1 MIEPMRTAIS
11 VALAFHG
18 LARGCHCRCTA
29 GTDAGDA
36 VHVSASGADGQI
48 PGTDS
53 SEPIVILRLCLALL
67 GASLLGAPL
76 ASHAQATMP
85 VAQMTDSPCP
95 PPAPRLP
102 REMLTAMLQPGAK
115 PPPMPPPGDEKLLE
129 YLKKHAEDLDRDF
142 PDLCRYKSDNE
153 AVLKGA
159 HPTVVFM
166 GDSITEGWGVGDPSL
181 FDRGVLNRGIS
192 GQTSPQMLV
201 RFYQDVVALHPQA
214 VHIMAGTNDVAG
226 NTGPS
231 SPDDFKNNIRAMI
244 DLAAANHIRMVVA
257 SILPAERFPWR
268 PEIQPV
274 EQIRQLNAWLRQ
286 LASQHHLIYADYYS
300 ALTTPSGAFRAELSN
315 DGVHPNSAGYAAM
328 RPIAD
333 AALRKAT
340 HRFF

>member
-1 MIEPMRTAIS
+1 MKKAIS
-11 VALAFHG
+11 IG
-18 LARGCHCRCTA
+18 LA
-29 GTDAGDA
+29 
-36 VHVSASGADGQI
+36 S
-48 PGTDS
+48 
-53 SEPIVILRLCLALL
+53 L
-67 GASLLGAPL
+67 SLLA
-76 ASHAQATMP
+76 AANAQASVP

-95 PPAPRLP
+95 PPPP
-102 REMLTAMLQPGAK
+102 QPSREMIAAMLKPGAK
-115 PPPMPPPGDEKLLE
+115 RPPMTAGDAQQQE
-129 YLKKHAEDLDRDF
+129 YFKKHAGDLVRDF

-153 AVLKGA
+153 AVLKGT

-181 FDRGVLNRGIS
+181 FTRGVLDRGIS

-201 RFYQDVVALHPQA
+201 RFYQDVVTLHPQA

-231 SPDDFKNNIRAMI
+231 SPEDFKNNIRAMVDI
-244 DLAAANHIRMVVA
+244 AAANRVRVILA

-286 LASQHHLIYADYYS
+286 FAGEHKLMYADYYS
-300 ALTTPSGAFRAELSN
+300 ALTTASGAFRPELSN
-315 DGVHPNSAGYAAM
+315 DGVHPNLDGYAAM

-340 HRFF
+340 HGSL